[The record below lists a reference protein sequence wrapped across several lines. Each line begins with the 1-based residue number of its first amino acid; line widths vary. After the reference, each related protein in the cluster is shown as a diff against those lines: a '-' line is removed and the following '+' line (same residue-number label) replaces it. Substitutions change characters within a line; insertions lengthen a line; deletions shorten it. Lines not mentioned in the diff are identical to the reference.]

1 MRKNS
6 TNNYI
11 KVSGSFMGTQFFFFD
26 AYNRDDAVKAEEE
39 SRHWMAKSKNI
50 NGKHMRRSIW
60 QPVNGIGLH
69 VIGTTLE
76 N

>member
-1 MRKNS
+1 MRPT

-11 KVSGSFMGTQFFFFD
+11 KVTGSFMGPRFVFFD
-26 AYNRDDAVKAEEE
+26 AFNRDDAVKAEEE
-39 SRHWMAKSKNI
+39 SRHWMSKSQST

-60 QPVNGIGLH
+60 QPVNGLGLH